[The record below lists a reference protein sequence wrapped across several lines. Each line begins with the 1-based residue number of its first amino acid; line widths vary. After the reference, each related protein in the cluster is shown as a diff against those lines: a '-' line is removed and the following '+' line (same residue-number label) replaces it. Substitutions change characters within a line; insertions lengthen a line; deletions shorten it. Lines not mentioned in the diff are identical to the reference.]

1 MLSSII
7 LAPAEEALATVAVT
21 LAGDRSLSL
30 CSIELEDRSSVRTV
44 SPLEVGGVNPLA
56 MMVQILS

>member
-21 LAGDRSLSL
+21 LAGDLSRSR
-30 CSIELEDRSSVRTV
+30 CSMELEDKSSVSAV
-44 SPLEVGGVNPLA
+44 SPLEVGGVNPLL

>member
-7 LAPAEEALATVAVT
+7 LAPAEEALVTVAVT
-21 LAGDRSLSL
+21 LAGDLSRSR
-30 CSIELEDRSSVRTV
+30 CSMELEDKSSVRAV